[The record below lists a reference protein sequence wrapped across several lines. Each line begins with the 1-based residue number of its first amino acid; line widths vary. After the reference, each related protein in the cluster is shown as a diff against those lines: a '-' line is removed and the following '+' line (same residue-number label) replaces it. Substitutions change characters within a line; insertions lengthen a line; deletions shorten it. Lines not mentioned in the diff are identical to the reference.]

1 VKAASV
7 DEVVGASRRYGRLCG
22 CREKERR
29 SLAKHFYVFDEA
41 NSKC

>member
-7 DEVVGASRRYGRLCG
+7 DEVVGASRRCRRLCG

-29 SLAKHFYVFDEA
+29 LLAKHFYVFDEA
-41 NSKC
+41 NSTC